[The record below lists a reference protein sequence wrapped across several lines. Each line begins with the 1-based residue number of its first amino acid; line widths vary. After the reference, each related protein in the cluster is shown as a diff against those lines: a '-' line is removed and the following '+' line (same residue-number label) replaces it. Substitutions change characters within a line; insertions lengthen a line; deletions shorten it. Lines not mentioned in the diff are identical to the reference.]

1 MNDRLSPLDGLGSA
15 APIDQR
21 LTRYRFVIAGT
32 IAALGF
38 TGGLSFFATGPITPL
53 IIDHYGISHAAASLL
68 TGLVALVHV
77 VSAIPVSTFI
87 GRVDLKLLIMLGAL
101 ASSAPLLSFLAA
113 DSYPF
118 LLATRAAYGLG
129 FVILFPASGPLLMQ
143 WFQSRELPLVNG
155 IFITMTSLGIATSSF
170 GMSPLS
176 GAIGW
181 DAALSVPGALSLLS
195 AFAWLVLGRARIRAS
210 ESEPSSVVRRLWK
223 VLRAR
228 TTLLVVAA
236 DAGPFALL
244 TVSLAWLP
252 TYYSEVHEMSLA
264 KAGALMGIVSL
275 SGVITLIVASVATMR
290 VKRRRP
296 FLLTPG
302 IIVGFAGFGTFL
314 LADSAAV
321 YLAVVALGF
330 ATWFYVPVLVTIPM
344 ELYPADSSRV
354 AIIFASIMMLGGIVN
369 FIAPLVVGAVADLTG
384 SFVPGL
390 ALFAVLAWGLGVVG
404 FLLPETGPVRQ
415 AAG

>member
-1 MNDRLSPLDGLGSA
+1 
-15 APIDQR
+15 
-21 LTRYRFVIAGT
+21 V
-32 IAALGF
+32 
-38 TGGLSFFATGPITPL
+38 
-53 IIDHYGISHAAASLL
+53 
-68 TGLVALVHV
+68 
-77 VSAIPVSTFI
+77 
-87 GRVDLKLLIMLGAL
+87 
-101 ASSAPLLSFLAA
+101 
-113 DSYPF
+113 
-118 LLATRAAYGLG
+118 AYGLG

-181 DAALSVPGALSLLS
+181 DAALSVPGGLSLLS

-210 ESEPSSVVRRLWK
+210 ESEPSSVMRRLRE

-244 TVSLAWLP
+244 SVSLAWLP

-275 SGVITLIVASVATMR
+275 SGVITLIVASLATMR

-296 FLLTPG
+296 FLLIPG

-354 AIIFASIMMLGGIVN
+354 AVIFAAIMMLGGIVN

-404 FLLPETGPVRQ
+404 FLLPETGPVRR

>member
-1 MNDRLSPLDGLGSA
+1 
-15 APIDQR
+15 
-21 LTRYRFVIAGT
+21 
-32 IAALGF
+32 
-38 TGGLSFFATGPITPL
+38 
-53 IIDHYGISHAAASLL
+53 
-68 TGLVALVHV
+68 
-77 VSAIPVSTFI
+77 
-87 GRVDLKLLIMLGAL
+87 
-101 ASSAPLLSFLAA
+101 
-113 DSYPF
+113 
-118 LLATRAAYGLG
+118 
-129 FVILFPASGPLLMQ
+129 MQ
-143 WFQSRELPLVNG
+143 WFQSRELPLVTG

-170 GMSPLS
+170 GVSPLS

-181 DAALSVPGALSLLS
+181 DAALSVFGGLSLL
-195 AFAWLVLGRARIRAS
+195 AAVAWLVLGRAQIRAS
-210 ESEPSSVVRRLWK
+210 ESEPSSVMRRLRE

-252 TYYSEVHEMSLA
+252 TYYNEVHEMSLA

-275 SGVITLIVASVATMR
+275 SGVIALIVASLATTR

-302 IIVGFAGFGTFL
+302 IIVGFAGFGAFL

-330 ATWFYVPVLVTIPM
+330 DTWFYVPVWMTIPM
-344 ELYPADSSRV
+344 ELYPADSNRV
-354 AIIFASIMMLGGIVN
+354 SVIFASILTLGGIVN
-369 FIAPLVVGAVADLTG
+369 FIAPLVVGAAADLTG

-404 FLLPETGPVRQ
+404 FLLPETGPGRR